1 MPSSSSSQNPYD
13 WQKIIENLK
22 NSPAITQ
29 DEFSKSTM
37 TDPNFNASPEFVE
50 KLRELSNELRSAD
63 EKGKSVL
70 FPGWDSEFDTEESF
84 LIRRAAT
91 AILNPDLSRDE
102 GSRVPPKAL
111 AALLHYIADMLE

>member
-1 MPSSSSSQNPYD
+1 MPNQFD
-13 WQKIIENLK
+13 WKQVIENLK
-22 NSPAITQ
+22 NSPAVLQ
-29 DEFSKSTM
+29 EDFLQLNM

-50 KLRELSNELRSAD
+50 KLRDLSNELRISD

-70 FPGWDSEFDTEESF
+70 FPGWDSESDTEESF
-84 LIRRAAT
+84 LIRKAAT

-111 AALLHYIADMLE
+111 AALLHYIADMME

>member
-1 MPSSSSSQNPYD
+1 MVNQDNRKNSFD
-13 WQKIIENLK
+13 WKQIIENLK
-22 NSPAITQ
+22 NSPPISQ
-29 DEFSKSTM
+29 EEFSKSTM
-37 TDPNFNASPEFVE
+37 TDPNFIASSEFVE
-50 KLRELSNELRSAD
+50 KLRDLSNELRNAD

-70 FPGWDSEFDTEESF
+70 FPGWDNEADTEESF

-111 AALLHYIADMLE
+111 AALLHYIADMME